1 MLYRIGMYIINF
13 ILSLLLIL
21 LPTKPINSRISKIDI
36 NYEETCSWW
45 EKASIQAK
53 KIFLLM
59 ENIKTYDLN
68 DAVINNKRTTYY
80 NYRPNHCNRL
90 TFAHLPYYAPWKIII
105 QASVFMHR
113 YEWMNETSNFYS
125 IDYLF
130 INLTAYFL
138 CNHPDQ
144 HGIVW

>member
-1 MLYRIGMYIINF
+1 
-13 ILSLLLIL
+13 
-21 LPTKPINSRISKIDI
+21 
-36 NYEETCSWW
+36 
-45 EKASIQAK
+45 
-53 KIFLLM
+53 M

-125 IDYLF
+125 IYYLF
-130 INLTAYFL
+130 ICPYFSL
-138 CNHPDQ
+138 QKYNKEIKDFLK
-144 HGIVW
+144 VV

>member
-1 MLYRIGMYIINF
+1 
-13 ILSLLLIL
+13 
-21 LPTKPINSRISKIDI
+21 
-36 NYEETCSWW
+36 
-45 EKASIQAK
+45 
-53 KIFLLM
+53 M

-105 QASVFMHR
+105 QASVFMHK
-113 YEWMNETSNFYS
+113 YEWMNETSNIYS

-130 INLTAYFL
+130 INLIAYFF

-144 HGIVW
+144 QELFVKFNYKDLKMILNIIHISTAKNHIYVLLISNIRDVICGKLQLLYSYIFLHYLVIQMK

>member
-1 MLYRIGMYIINF
+1 MRKRAHDEERH
-13 ILSLLLIL
+13 
-21 LPTKPINSRISKIDI
+21 P
-36 NYEETCSWW
+36 YER
-45 EKASIQAK
+45 K

-68 DAVINNKRTTYY
+68 DAVINNKRSTYY

-90 TFAHLPYYAPWKIII
+90 TFAHLPYYAQWKIII

-130 INLTAYFL
+130 INLTAYFYVTIL
-138 CNHPDQ
+138 INMELFDRFNYKDLKMIFNIKHISMVQNYIP
-144 HGIVW
+144 